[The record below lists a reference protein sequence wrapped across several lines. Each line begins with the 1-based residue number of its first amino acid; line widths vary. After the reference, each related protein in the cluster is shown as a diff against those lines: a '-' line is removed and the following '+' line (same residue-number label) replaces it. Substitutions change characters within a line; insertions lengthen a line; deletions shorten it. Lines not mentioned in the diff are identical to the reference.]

1 MKFKFELN
9 QKNLIRIAC
18 IVMVIALLPFSFELV
33 FLIDIGGIDFAVTFL
48 MLYLAST
55 YNILMAKWN
64 NFRSEFGGFILYLSQ
79 LYMFK
84 PKVFVPHA
92 TASGLIV
99 AFTCSLFL
107 ACLFWVPVMYVSSG
121 FIA

>member
-1 MKFKFELN
+1 MKFKLELDR
-9 QKNLIRIAC
+9 KTLIKIAC
-18 IVMVIALLPFSFELV
+18 IVLIIALLPFSFELV

-55 YNILMAKWN
+55 YSILAAKWN
-64 NFRSEFGGFILYLSQ
+64 NFKRELGGLTVFLSQ

-92 TASGLIV
+92 IASGLIL

-107 ACLFWVPVMYVSSG
+107 VCLFWVPVMYVSSG